1 MAVARP
7 EPGELRGSGLGEEEE
22 DEEEK
27 GGRGRGRKGGRL
39 LRPMDYSTR
48 HPEDTWGAGPGLPT
62 SLGIII

>member
-27 GGRGRGRKGGRL
+27 GEEEEEEKGKGNITQTYGL
-39 LRPMDYSTR
+39 LDQ
-48 HPEDTWGAGPGLPT
+48 T
-62 SLGIII
+62 S